1 MSNKNFFA
9 DPGTSYTLISNLS
22 ESINSS
28 DTEINIINASN
39 FPSKGTIQI
48 GSELIKYTGKTN
60 NTLND
65 CTRGTGA
72 TSHNINVVVTLIA
85 RTSEGPLGTTPFYA
99 GWYKERGGNTTT
111 LRVADSNLMM
121 EGSIRFNNS
130 TNIFQGFNG
139 TEWVTF
145 NAEKGDAG
153 ITGASASTLFNFI
166 NLPEGITTNGEI
178 FKDKTDNDIYL
189 RSLEPGR
196 FDLNAGVTGVE
207 SLIINKG
214 DDYLTLTPA
223 PRPYVWDF
231 STPSL
236 SNISFLKSSLS
247 ASKLKAFGKVSKWR
261 VKTGSNIVAGT
272 AVRVTLSTNDSHPT
286 YNPTTTYLVIEP
298 YTYTEISQE
307 SREGSAFL
315 GIALETVT
323 GNGTATCE
331 VCTEGITTIKIGD
344 LTTSFEYEVSLTNTL
359 AGVGSFGFI
368 GSNSE
373 IYNVPATGF
382 VTSPPIAGYWL
393 EKGAFGFGGDPVLF
407 HVQGTFVFN

>member
-22 ESINSS
+22 ENINSS

-48 GSELIKYTGKTN
+48 NTELIKYAGKTN
-60 NTLND
+60 NTLTD
-65 CTRGTGA
+65 CVRETGA
-72 TSHNINVVVTLIA
+72 TSHNINDVVTLIA

-99 GWYKERGGNTTT
+99 GWYKERGSNTTT
-111 LRVADSNLMM
+111 LRVTDSNLMM

-130 TNIFQGFNG
+130 TNTFQGFNG

-145 NAEKGDAG
+145 NAEKGDPG
-153 ITGASASTLFNFI
+153 ITGSSASTLFNFI
-166 NLPEGITTNGEI
+166 NLPEGITVNGEI
-178 FKDKTDNDIYL
+178 FKDKTDTDIYL
-189 RSLEPGR
+189 RSLEPGK

-207 SLIINKG
+207 SLIINKS

-231 STPSL
+231 STPEL

-261 VKTGSNIVAGT
+261 VKTGSNVVAGT
-272 AVRVTLSTNDSHPT
+272 AVRVTLSTTDSYPT
-286 YNPTTTYLVIEP
+286 YDPMTTYLVIEP
-298 YTYTEISQE
+298 YTYETISQE

-323 GNGTATCE
+323 GDGTLTCE
-331 VCTEGITTIKIGD
+331 VCTEGVTTIKIGD
-344 LTTSFEYEVSLTNTL
+344 LTTSFEYGISLSNTIS
-359 AGVGSFGFI
+359 GVGSFGFI

-382 VTSPPIAGYWL
+382 VTNPPVAGYWL
-393 EKGAFGFGGDPVLF
+393 EKGAFTSGEAVLF

>member
-28 DTEINIINASN
+28 VTEINIINASN
-39 FPSKGTIQI
+39 FSSKGTIQI

-72 TSHNINVVVTLIA
+72 TSHNINAVVTLIA

-111 LRVADSNLMM
+111 LRVTDSNLMM

-130 TNIFQGFNG
+130 TNTFQGFNG

-189 RSLEPGR
+189 RSLESGR

-207 SLIINKG
+207 SLIIDKG

-247 ASKLKAFGKVSKWR
+247 SSKLKAFGKVSKWR

-272 AVRVTLSTNDSHPT
+272 AVRVTLSTNNSYPT
-286 YNPTTTYLVIEP
+286 YDPTTTYLVIEP
-298 YTYTEISQE
+298 YTYETISQE
-307 SREGSAFL
+307 SLEGSAFL

-331 VCTEGITTIKIGD
+331 VCTEGITTIKMGD
-344 LTTSFEYEVSLTNTL
+344 LTTLFEYGVSLTNIL

-382 VTSPPIAGYWL
+382 ATNPPIAGYWL
-393 EKGAFGFGGDPVLF
+393 EKGTFGSGSAVLF